1 MQQFI
6 LESTAIHVFFSLMC
20 WYNVN
25 SYLQTETFRTN
36 LYCSIIF
43 PRLSFLCLSTPRY
56 ISLQKISWTYLP
68 FNASLINAS
77 CLFYLNKYKYTR
89 ERCHV
94 FYGWPV
100 RSKQVVSWWHHHDI
114 FSGINQNKWWHIYR
128 YTFPV
133 YKKNKKTNNIYEG
146 VCMHRLSGVSIFI
159 DNKKKLAM
167 WPCKSIMPKN

>member
-1 MQQFI
+1 MYFFLLCVGIMSI
-6 LESTAIHVFFSLMC
+6 LTCKLKPSEPISTVPLFSL
-20 WYNVN
+20 V
-25 SYLQTETFRTN
+25 S
-36 LYCSIIF
+36 
-43 PRLSFLCLSTPRY
+43 LSFAFQRSRY
-56 ISLQKISWTYLP
+56 ISLQKICWTYLP

-159 DNKKKLAM
+159 DNKK
-167 WPCKSIMPKN
+167 N